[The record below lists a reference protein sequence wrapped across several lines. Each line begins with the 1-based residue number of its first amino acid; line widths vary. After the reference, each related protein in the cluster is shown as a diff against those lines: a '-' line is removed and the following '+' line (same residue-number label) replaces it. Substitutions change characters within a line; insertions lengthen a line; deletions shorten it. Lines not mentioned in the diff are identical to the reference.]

1 MRDIDP
7 GRIRKILVRE
17 VNWVGDAVLT
27 LPALEALDRR
37 FPEAEI
43 VVVGRPWVAGLF
55 GGQRSVD
62 RVLAYESA
70 GVHGGLAG
78 RWALARR
85 LRGEGFD
92 LAMLFP
98 NSFESA
104 VVPWLAG
111 IPHRVGYPTDGR
123 RFLLTHPVK
132 AAARAGER
140 HQVFRYLNLAR
151 ALGGSGGDLAMAGGG
166 ECPPNGGASPKRTRR
181 AAVGFAFGGGAGE
194 FTERSGRTPFRHSR
208 SDSTRC

>member
-111 IPHRVGYPTDGR
+111 IPHRVGYPTDGEPFTCAIGR
-123 RFLLTHPVK
+123 AKLFAIQFHPEKSSSAGLRLLANFV
-132 AAARAGER
+132 
-140 HQVFRYLNLAR
+140 
-151 ALGGSGGDLAMAGGG
+151 SWDI
-166 ECPPNGGASPKRTRR
+166 
-181 AAVGFAFGGGAGE
+181 
-194 FTERSGRTPFRHSR
+194 
-208 SDSTRC
+208 